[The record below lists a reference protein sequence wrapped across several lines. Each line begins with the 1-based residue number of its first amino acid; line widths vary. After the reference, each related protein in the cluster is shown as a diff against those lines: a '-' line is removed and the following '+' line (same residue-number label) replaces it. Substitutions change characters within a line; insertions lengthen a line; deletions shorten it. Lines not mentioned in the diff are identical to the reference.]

1 MRDLDLTTLRLFVA
15 VCETGSLSRAAEQA
29 HIVGSAIS
37 KRLAQLEGGLGT
49 PLLVRRRRGM
59 VPTPAGATLLEHARV
74 VLAGVDRLGRDMA
87 GYAGGARGMVRVLC
101 TSSVLEESLAHDV
114 ADFLRLPAHGD
125 IQVTMEDHISSQV
138 VRGVFEGTASLGL
151 CWDAVDTQGLSTRP
165 YRTDRLAMVMH
176 PAHPL
181 AGHQQLHYAQ
191 TLAHQQVGLPATTI
205 LQILLRRVA
214 AEQGLQIQ
222 SRATVSNF
230 DAALRVVQ
238 ADLALAVVPVEVAG
252 IYAGAVGLRV
262 VPLADAWARRQF
274 IVCFKDQ
281 ATLSIAA
288 RLLLEH
294 LAYRSDQHSD

>member
-37 KRLAQLEGGLGT
+37 KRLAQLEAGLGT
-49 PLLVRRRRGM
+49 PLLVRRRRGV
-59 VPTPAGATLLEHARV
+59 VPTPAGATLLEHARA
-74 VLAGVDRLGRDMA
+74 VLAGVDRIGRDMA
-87 GYAGGARGMVRVLC
+87 GYAGGARGLVRVLC

-114 ADFLRLPAHGD
+114 ADFLRQPAHGD
-125 IQVTMEDHISSQV
+125 IQVTMEDHISPHV
-138 VRGVFEGTASLGL
+138 VRGVLEGTASLGL
-151 CWDAVDTQGLSTRP
+151 CWDAVDTQGLATRP

-181 AGHQQLHYAQ
+181 AGHERLHYAQ

-214 AEQGLQIQ
+214 AGQGLQIQ

-238 ADLALAVVPVEVAG
+238 ADLAMAVVPVEVADV
-252 IYAGAVGLRV
+252 YASAVGLRV

-274 IVCFKDQ
+274 VVCFKDP
-281 ATLSIAA
+281 ATLSSAA
-288 RLLLEH
+288 RSLLDH
-294 LAYRSDQHSD
+294 LASRSA

>member
-1 MRDLDLTTLRLFVA
+1 MRYLDLTTLRLFVA

-37 KRLAQLEGGLGT
+37 KRLAQLEAGLGT
-49 PLLVRRRRGM
+49 P
-59 VPTPAGATLLEHARV
+59 PAGATLLEHARV
-74 VLAGVDRLGRDMA
+74 VLAGVDRIGRDMA
-87 GYAGGARGMVRVLC
+87 GYAGGARGLVRVLC

-114 ADFLRLPAHGD
+114 ADFLRQPAHGD
-125 IQVTMEDHISSQV
+125 IQVTMEDHISPQV
-138 VRGVFEGTASLGL
+138 VRGVLEGTASLGL
-151 CWDAVDTQGLSTRP
+151 CWDAVDTQGLATRP

-181 AGHQQLHYAQ
+181 AGHDHLHYAQ

-214 AEQGLQIQ
+214 AEQGRQIQ

-238 ADLALAVVPVEVAG
+238 ADLAMAVVPVEVAAV
-252 IYAGAVGLRV
+252 YASAVGLRV

-274 IVCFKDQ
+274 VVCFKDRD
-281 ATLSIAA
+281 TLSSAA
-288 RLLLEH
+288 QLLLEH
-294 LAYRSDQHSD
+294 LASLSN